1 MKKIFTI
8 LAASMLFSV
17 TAFSQVP
24 AEKIISMTPGLPSVT
39 QLLDCY
45 KAAEDPSH
53 ETVLEKDY
61 VSDFLEAWDDARSKI
76 SDMREASK
84 GTGIPS
90 DIINAQTQGVSVKQ
104 AAGMTEADARKLAQS
119 TMMGRLG
126 SMGLDAGDL
135 AKMQSGNL
143 SEAEQ
148 QEMANKVMKSMG
160 GISIENIQQM
170 QGMTDEQRA
179 AYMQSVDPTGEAA
192 RRLAASEAKSAK
204 EKERGAALM
213 NLANYD
219 RNIMDGLKAGGK
231 MKDDARAK
239 GLDIY
244 ERKYR
249 ARVRELENGMKQAI
263 QDGAFEELPVP
274 GTEARC
280 AAAAERFRQLNY
292 QKFEVLCKFY
302 EEYIPV
308 WRNAISGAME
318 HYKTKVMD
326 QSRNREAFRSKM
338 FAQTRSTEY
347 AAPAFTPDAIA
358 MEYFEISR
366 DVVDYQLELP
376 SDME

>member
-8 LAASMLFSV
+8 LAASMLLSV

-76 SDMREASK
+76 SDMREAYK

-219 RNIMDGLKAGGK
+219 RDIMEGLKAGEK
-231 MKDDARAK
+231 MKD
-239 GLDIY
+239 
-244 ERKYR
+244 
-249 ARVRELENGMKQAI
+249 
-263 QDGAFEELPVP
+263 EELPAP

-280 AAAAERFRQLNY
+280 AAAAERVRQLNY

-308 WRNAISGAME
+308 WRNAITRAME
-318 HYKTKVMD
+318 HFKTKVMD

>member
-1 MKKIFTI
+1 MKKIVI
-8 LAASMLFSV
+8 VLAASMLLSV

-53 ETVLEKDY
+53 NTALEKDY

-84 GTGIPS
+84 GSGLTS
-90 DIINAQTQGVSVKQ
+90 DIMNSQVNGVSVKQ

-160 GISIENIQQM
+160 GVSP
-170 QGMTDEQRA
+170 
-179 AYMQSVDPTGEAA
+179 V
-192 RRLAASEAKSAK
+192 
-204 EKERGAALM
+204 EKGRGAALM
-213 NLANYD
+213 NLGNYD
-219 RNIMDGLKAGGK
+219 RNIMDGLKVGEK
-231 MKDDARAK
+231 MKEDARAK

-244 ERKYR
+244 EKKYR

-263 QDGAFEELPVP
+263 RDGAFEELPAP

-292 QKFEVLCKFY
+292 QEFEVLCKFY

-308 WRNAISGAME
+308 WRNAITGAME
-318 HYKTKVMD
+318 HFKTKVMD

-338 FAQTRSTEY
+338 FAQTHSTEF
-347 AAPAFTPDAIA
+347 AAPAFTPDVIA
-358 MEYFEISR
+358 MEYFEIAK
-366 DVVDYQLELP
+366 DVAEFQLELP